1 MSRFAF
7 GDEFDA
13 EEESAFRS
21 MNAEKSVLGAIMLLG
36 EPEDIR
42 PVISSLSS
50 GMFVRSAHRI
60 IFSAC
65 ESLMVRGDQ
74 VDIVTLGSLLSERGK
89 LADCGGDE
97 YLFELAEFTPSAVG
111 WDAWC
116 SIIREKAAK
125 RALDSKWR
133 RCLDRLQHA
142 DIEELTRL
150 DAEPAHGV
158 GSIKNPVSHIKT
170 IELSQRSTE
179 AISTGFRDIDIQTG
193 CGGWPKEQVSVVSAT
208 HKGGKTTLMLS
219 SFTKMVQAGRCC
231 LYASL
236 GDMSENKL
244 KSRMMRN
251 ITGLS
256 RRPFDDPFEA
266 DDFDADL
273 TKLDSLRAYFYDSTT
288 GKQGRDVQTLCRW
301 IEAAHSQY
309 HFECVFID
317 YAQLIRCSARKN
329 MTKTDEQDESC
340 EIIAEMAGRLKI
352 AGVVGSQIT
361 AVEGGESVTKYS
373 RKWEEDAGL
382 VLRITGDEDTQRTI
396 EVARNRHGHQKQK
409 FVMDW
414 NVKRLRFE
422 DRAV

>member
-13 EEESAFRS
+13 ENESALYS
-21 MNAEKSVLGAIMLLG
+21 MNAEKCVLGAVMLLG
-36 EPEDIR
+36 EAEYIR
-42 PVISSLSS
+42 PILSSLSS

-60 IFSAC
+60 IFSAL
-65 ESLMVRGDQ
+65 ESLMVRGNQ
-74 VDIVTLGSLLSERGK
+74 VDIVTLGSLLSERDK
-89 LADCGGDE
+89 LDDCGGDE
-97 YLFELAEFTPSAVG
+97 YLFELAQFTPSAVG
-111 WDAWC
+111 WEAWAW
-116 SIIREKAAK
+116 IVRQKAAK

-133 RCLDRLQHA
+133 KCLASLDM
-142 DIEELTRL
+142 DIDELARM

-170 IELSQRSTE
+170 VELSQRSTE
-179 AISTGFRDIDIQTG
+179 SISTGFRAIDAQTG
-193 CGGWPKEQVSVVSAT
+193 CGGWPKEQVSIVSAT

-219 SFTKMVQAGRCC
+219 SFTKMVQAGHCC

-236 GDMSENKL
+236 GDMSESKL

-251 ITGLS
+251 ITGNS
-256 RRPFDDPFEA
+256 RRPYDDPFEA
-266 DDFDADL
+266 EDFDDEL
-273 TKLDSLRAYFYDSTT
+273 EKLNGLRAYFYDSTT
-288 GKQGRDVQTLCRW
+288 GKHGRDVQSLCRW

-309 HFECVFID
+309 RFEGIFID

-340 EIIAEMAGRLKI
+340 EIVAEMVSRLKV
-352 AGVVGSQIT
+352 AGIVGSQIT

-382 VLRITGDEDTQRTI
+382 VLRITGDDEDSRTI

-409 FVMDW
+409 FVMGW
-414 NVKRLRFE
+414 NVQRLRFE
-422 DRAV
+422 DRSL